1 MIVPKDFDA
10 ASGLAARYIY
20 GWFVALS
27 NLHPLEESN

>member
-1 MIVPKDFDA
+1 MIVPKDFNA

-27 NLHPLEESN
+27 NLHIFQEI